1 MLAILAFVLLSVI
14 GFGYGAYQFM
24 RLRRRVLLGKDE
36 PIASAKA
43 ERVRNTLLIAFGQ
56 KKMFKRWLPA
66 VLHLFIYVAFLFT
79 QVELVEIIVD
89 GLTNQHR
96 TFLPFLGGLYTV
108 ILNTIE
114 VLSLLALVAT
124 IVFLVRRNALY
135 IPRFR
140 KPELAGWPERDANI
154 ILYLEIV
161 LVTAIFTMNGTDV
174 VLQGVDP
181 AHYPDTGPL
190 AVSSWLGPL
199 LFGGLSEGT
208 LKVLERAG
216 WWLHFMVVLGFLNYL
231 PISKH
236 LHIVFA
242 FPQTYWARLRNQG
255 EMTNMPD
262 VQREVA
268 SMMDPNL
275 AFADTGSTEIPTFG
289 AKDVM
294 DLGWVD
300 VLGAYACT
308 QCGRCTAVCPA
319 NLTGK
324 KLSPRKIVMDV
335 RSRAEE
341 VGAKIDS
348 GDVQYISAEKANGA
362 DGAKPVLTKDNFD
375 DGRSLFDYI
384 SREELHACTTC
395 QACIEAC
402 PININ
407 PLEPILRMRR
417 YEILTES
424 AGPTDWLPMFTAI
437 ENGGSAWAIATPR
450 DQWAEDVEHAG

>member
-1 MLAILAFVLLSVI
+1 MIQTLLFAIVAII
-14 GFGYGAYQFM
+14 GFGYGAYQFA
-24 RLRRRVLLGKDE
+24 RLRRRVLLGREE
-36 PIASAKA
+36 PMASAPA
-43 ERVRNTLLIAFGQ
+43 ERLRNMTLIAFGQ
-56 KKMFKRWLPA
+56 KKMFKRWIPA
-66 VLHLFIYVAFLFT
+66 VFHLFIYVAFIFT
-79 QVELVEIIVD
+79 QIELVEIFVD
-89 GLTNQHR
+89 GFTGSHR
-96 TFLPFLGGLYTV
+96 SFVGALGPLYTV

-114 VLSLLALVAT
+114 VLSVLALVAT
-124 IVFLVRRNALY
+124 VVFLVRRNALY
-135 IPRFR
+135 IPRFH
-140 KPELAGWPERDANI
+140 KPELAGWPHKDANI

-161 LVTAIFTMNGTDV
+161 LVLAIVTMNGTDA
-174 VLQGVDP
+174 VLQGRDP
-181 AHYPDTGPL
+181 AHYADTGFL

-199 LFGGLSEGT
+199 LFGGLSTGT
-208 LKVLERAG
+208 LMVLERAG
-216 WWLHFMVVLGFLNYL
+216 WWLHFLVVISFLNYL

-236 LHIVFA
+236 LHIIFA
-242 FPQTYWARLRNQG
+242 FPSVYWARLRNQG

-268 SMMDPNL
+268 SIMNPD
-275 AFADTGSTEIPTFG
+275 AEYADDGSEDVPEFG
-289 AKDVM
+289 ANDVM

-308 QCGRCTAVCPA
+308 QCGRCTAMCPA
-319 NLTGK
+319 NITGK
-324 KLSPRKIVMDV
+324 KLSPRKIMMDI

-348 GDVQYISAEKANGA
+348 GDAQFISAETAPAEGETA
-362 DGAKPVLTKDNFD
+362 VLTKDNFD

-417 YEILTES
+417 YEILTEA
-424 AGPTDWLPMFTAI
+424 AGPGDWLPMFTAI
-437 ENGGSAWAIATPR
+437 ENGGSAWAIADPR
-450 DQWAEDVEHAG
+450 DKWAQEVEGV